1 MQGRVIQSTGSFY
14 EVLLN
19 SGEIITCRIKGKFR
33 LNDNKLTNPIA
44 VGDIVDVDF
53 DEEVSGSII
62 KNIHPRKNY
71 IMRSAPHKTD
81 HKHIIAS
88 NVDQCVVIA
97 SLLQPRTSTGF
108 IDRILFTA
116 FVYDIPGF
124 VVFNKKDI
132 YKKGDL
138 KLLDQLI
145 ETYNS
150 IGYSSFA
157 ASAATGENIEQ
168 IKDVLKDKIS
178 LLAGHSGVG
187 KSSIINKIQPGLNLK
202 TGIISHF
209 SEKGLH
215 TTTFAKMYKLNFR
228 GFIIDT
234 PGIKEFGLT
243 DVEPEEIGHYFP
255 EIRDRMKN
263 CRFNNC
269 LHINE
274 SGCAILAGVET
285 GEIAMSR
292 YMSYLTFY
300 EEIKANKPW

>member
-19 SGEIITCRIKGKFR
+19 SGETIICRIKGKFR

-53 DEEVSGSII
+53 DEEVGGSII

-88 NVDQCVVIA
+88 NVNQCVVIA

-116 FVYDIPGF
+116 FVYDIPGL

-145 ETYNS
+145 EAYSS

-157 ASAATGENIEQ
+157 ASAATGENIDQ
-168 IKDVLKDKIS
+168 IKDVLREKIS

-187 KSSIINKIQPGLNLK
+187 KSSIINKIEPGLNLK
-202 TGIISHF
+202 TGIISHY

-215 TTTFAKMYKLNFR
+215 TTTFAKMHKLSFG

-243 DVEPEEIGHYFP
+243 DVEPEEVGHYFP
-255 EIRDRMKN
+255 EIRHLMSN

-269 LHINE
+269 LHVNE
-274 SGCAILAGVET
+274 SGCAIITAVET
-285 GEIAMSR
+285 GEIAISR
-292 YMSYLTFY
+292 YSSYITFY
-300 EEIKANKPW
+300 EEIKSNKPW